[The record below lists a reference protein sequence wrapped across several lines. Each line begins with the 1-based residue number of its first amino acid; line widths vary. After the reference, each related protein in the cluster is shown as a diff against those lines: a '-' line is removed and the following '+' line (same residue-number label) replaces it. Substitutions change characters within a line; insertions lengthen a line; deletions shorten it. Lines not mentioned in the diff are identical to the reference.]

1 LCCLKPFSPALKDA
15 FHFCVFLALG
25 KGSGSNQDI
34 AVKLKQQAQNFG
46 GPSKSPPHS
55 GLLGVERDQWCVDVD
70 ADERQR
76 FDEVLER
83 ALAELEP
90 VCLAEQN
97 FCVSFFQLDVLSP
110 TTKVCAFIF
119 HNAFG
124 HEQIHG
130 QSVFRK
136 FVMDVH
142 HVKWVRCHHGMAH
155 PWVVGL

>member
-1 LCCLKPFSPALKDA
+1 MFVLVIP
-15 FHFCVFLALG
+15 ALG

-34 AVKLKQQAQNFG
+34 TGKLKQQAQNFG
-46 GPSKSPPHS
+46 GPAKSPLPS

-70 ADERQR
+70 AAERQR

-110 TTKVCAFIF
+110 TTKVFLFCIM
-119 HNAFG
+119 HFG
-124 HEQIHG
+124 CELPSGQICVVLA
-130 QSVFRK
+130 SVNYT
-136 FVMDVH
+136 
-142 HVKWVRCHHGMAH
+142 
-155 PWVVGL
+155 L

>member
-1 LCCLKPFSPALKDA
+1 MFNVDTFVAI
-15 FHFCVFLALG
+15 G

-34 AVKLKQQAQNFG
+34 AGKLKQQAQNFG
-46 GPSKSPPHS
+46 GPAKSTLPS

-70 ADERQR
+70 AAERQR

-110 TTKVCAFIF
+110 TTKVCSFLF
-119 HNAFG
+119 LMHFS
-124 HEQIHG
+124 HECLCG
-130 QSVFRK
+130 
-136 FVMDVH
+136 
-142 HVKWVRCHHGMAH
+142 
-155 PWVVGL
+155 

>member
-1 LCCLKPFSPALKDA
+1 M
-15 FHFCVFLALG
+15 
-25 KGSGSNQDI
+25 
-34 AVKLKQQAQNFG
+34 
-46 GPSKSPPHS
+46 
-55 GLLGVERDQWCVDVD
+55 ERDQWCVDVD

-124 HEQIHG
+124 HEQSLR
-130 QSVFRK
+130 QVCNVFASYSK
-136 FVMDVH
+136 S
-142 HVKWVRCHHGMAH
+142 K
-155 PWVVGL
+155 VVP

>member
-1 LCCLKPFSPALKDA
+1 MDLKNECNFYISLIRSLYDIMFVLVIP
-15 FHFCVFLALG
+15 ALG

-34 AVKLKQQAQNFG
+34 TGKLKQQAQNFG
-46 GPSKSPPHS
+46 GPAKSPLPS

-70 ADERQR
+70 AAERQR

-110 TTKVCAFIF
+110 TTKVFY
-119 HNAFG
+119 
-124 HEQIHG
+124 
-130 QSVFRK
+130 
-136 FVMDVH
+136 FV
-142 HVKWVRCHHGMAH
+142 
-155 PWVVGL
+155 

>member
-1 LCCLKPFSPALKDA
+1 MYNYIIFN
-15 FHFCVFLALG
+15 FHTSLVLG

-34 AVKLKQQAQNFG
+34 TGKLKQQAQNFG
-46 GPSKSPPHS
+46 GPAKSPQPS

-70 ADERQR
+70 AAERQR

-110 TTKVCAFIF
+110 TTKV
-119 HNAFG
+119 
-124 HEQIHG
+124 
-130 QSVFRK
+130 SS
-136 FVMDVH
+136 
-142 HVKWVRCHHGMAH
+142 
-155 PWVVGL
+155 LS

>member
-1 LCCLKPFSPALKDA
+1 MFNSLI
-15 FHFCVFLALG
+15 FLALG

-34 AVKLKQQAQNFG
+34 AGKLKQQAQNFG

-97 FCVSFFQLDVLSP
+97 FCVSFFQLDVLSS
-110 TTKVCAFIF
+110 TTKVCVFISIMHLVMSNHTDNF
-119 HNAFG
+119 YN
-124 HEQIHG
+124 
-130 QSVFRK
+130 K
-136 FVMDVH
+136 FISH
-142 HVKWVRCHHGMAH
+142 SKSE
-155 PWVVGL
+155 VVP

>member
-1 LCCLKPFSPALKDA
+1 MFELVIP
-15 FHFCVFLALG
+15 ALG

-34 AVKLKQQAQNFG
+34 TGKLKQQAQNFG
-46 GPSKSPPHS
+46 GPAKTPLPS

-70 ADERQR
+70 AAERQR

-110 TTKVCAFIF
+110 TTKVFY
-119 HNAFG
+119 
-124 HEQIHG
+124 
-130 QSVFRK
+130 
-136 FVMDVH
+136 FV
-142 HVKWVRCHHGMAH
+142 
-155 PWVVGL
+155 